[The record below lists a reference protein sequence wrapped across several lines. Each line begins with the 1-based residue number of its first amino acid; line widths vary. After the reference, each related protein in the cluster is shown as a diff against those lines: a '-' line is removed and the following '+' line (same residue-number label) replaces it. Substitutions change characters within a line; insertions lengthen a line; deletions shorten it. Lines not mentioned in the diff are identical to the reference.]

1 MRASGDKALKAEVV
15 CVVPCDVCDV
25 MYCAVLNTVA
35 VQSVLQ
41 RVKEGLEAGKDVRF
55 LDWHPQ
61 DVRASLCV
69 CVVHSHALCW
79 SAHRSRCSTPTCS

>member
-15 CVVPCDVCDV
+15 CVVLC
-25 MYCAVLNTVA
+25 CAVLCHVLNTVA

-61 DVRASLCV
+61 DVCASLCV